1 MKNLLTKIFL
11 LTVLFLAATS
21 TAQAAVVTGYA
32 PIINGNVDVARR
44 AARNFAMRSAVEE
57 IVGVKIQSTVEVAN
71 LMLVKD
77 EIVAKSEGYVTINR
91 VISEEV
97 RGEIFYT
104 TLDVTASAE
113 KIRAFA
119 GDLRSQLEANVNDS
133 NSRGGIMVAVV
144 RKNSDGTCSYD
155 PTIGDYINAKLKFIG
170 LKPYVNDNVS
180 SYIALHADDPDVRVR
195 ARAVA
200 KDNRE
205 AENALLRGVTGV
217 ESVRRVG
224 GLYEA
229 VVNVSFELIGL
240 DSSEVDVFTK
250 SVRGVG
256 VDKISAVENATET
269 AAREAIDSL
278 ARQALETVQ
287 DEMRG
292 GSVNIK
298 ATVIVDG
305 VTDYAAQFPMIQSAF
320 DQTNCTVIRMTR
332 PRANRL
338 AFFVSAVDYA
348 TLNDLQNAL
357 LNSIPY
363 IQPGVTPSGELGA
376 TKIYLTF

>member
-1 MKNLLTKIFL
+1 MKNLLTKIFFAL
-11 LTVLFLAATS
+11 LILATS
-21 TAQAAVVTGYA
+21 VGEAAVVTGYA
-32 PIINGNVDVARR
+32 PIVNGNVDVARR
-44 AARNFAMRSAVEE
+44 AARNFAMRTAVEE

-91 VISEEV
+91 VLSEEV

-144 RKNSDGTCSYD
+144 RRNSDGSCSYD

-170 LKPYVNDNVS
+170 LKPYVNDNVNG
-180 SYIALHADDPDVRVR
+180 YIALHADDPDVRVR

-224 GLYEA
+224 GVYEA

-240 DSSEVDVFTK
+240 DSSDVDVFTK
-250 SVRGVG
+250 TVRGVG
-256 VDKISAVENATET
+256 VDKISAVENAREL

-287 DEMRG
+287 EETRG
-292 GSVNIK
+292 GTVNIK
-298 ATVIVDG
+298 TTVVVDN
-305 VTDYAAQFPMIQSAF
+305 VFDYAGQLPLIQTAF
-320 DQTNCTVIRMTR
+320 DQTNCTIIRMTR
-332 PRANRL
+332 PQSTRL
-338 AFFVSAVDYA
+338 AFFISAVDYA
-348 TLNDLQNAL
+348 TVNDLQDAL
-357 LNSIPY
+357 LNSIPF
-363 IQPGVTPSGELGA
+363 IKLGVTPANELGA